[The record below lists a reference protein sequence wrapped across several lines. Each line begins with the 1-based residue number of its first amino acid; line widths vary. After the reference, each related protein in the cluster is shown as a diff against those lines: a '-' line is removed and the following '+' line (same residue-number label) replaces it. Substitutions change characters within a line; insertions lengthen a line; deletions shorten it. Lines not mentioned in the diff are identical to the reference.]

1 MEIKVLM
8 VDDHEIVRES
18 VRLLLEQE
26 TDLTVVDVAGDGRKA
41 IEKVSA
47 LAPDVVL
54 MNVGMPGLN
63 GIEATRQIQKQ
74 EPDAKVLAFSGYS
87 EKRYVSGMLQA
98 GASGY
103 LLKKTSVSD
112 LMNGIRAVHHGHKHL
127 SPQLIDPLIE
137 DYVDHLMNHPEAPT
151 LTPSEKEVLQLIAE
165 GKSNEEIAAIR
176 NVTAKTI
183 GTHRQHL
190 MDKLGLHSI
199 PELVKYAIREGL
211 TSL

>member
-63 GIEATRQIQKQ
+63 GIEATRQIRKQ

-127 SPQLIDPLIE
+127 SPQ
-137 DYVDHLMNHPEAPT
+137 
-151 LTPSEKEVLQLIAE
+151 
-165 GKSNEEIAAIR
+165 
-176 NVTAKTI
+176 
-183 GTHRQHL
+183 
-190 MDKLGLHSI
+190 SI
-199 PELVKYAIREGL
+199 PSSRI
-211 TSL
+211 TWIT

>member
-1 MEIKVLM
+1 MAIKVLV
-8 VDDHEIVRES
+8 VDDHEIMRES

-26 TDLTVVDVAGDGRKA
+26 SDITVVGVAGDGRKA

-63 GIEATRQIQKQ
+63 GIETTPQIRKRN
-74 EPDAKVLAFSGYS
+74 PNAKVLALSGYS
-87 EKRYVSGMLQA
+87 EKRYVSGMFQA

-112 LMNGIRAVHHGHKHL
+112 LMKGIRAVHNGHKHL

-137 DYVDHLMNHPEAPT
+137 DYVNHLMNHAEAPT
-151 LTPSEKEVLQLIAE
+151 LTPSEKEVLQLIAK
-165 GKSNEEIAAIR
+165 GNRLRKSPISA
-176 NVTAKTI
+176 T
-183 GTHRQHL
+183 
-190 MDKLGLHSI
+190 
-199 PELVKYAIREGL
+199 
-211 TSL
+211 